1 MDLSPGQRPASDF
14 IQRRCSKTSRITSK
28 LVKTLFLEAVSGHS
42 KQDEEDA
49 AKLLA
54 LYICGKLFFA
64 NSGETISWTFVQYLN
79 NLNTVRMYDWTG
91 AILSTLMGS
100 VKEFHK
106 TPGKVTGCVV
116 ALLYWLCEHST
127 IVEPDTEN
135 MFPRFL
141 KWGIGTLLN
150 KAQGVDFGGSV
161 TFQVKTDRLRSLQY
175 EREIMGLDVE
185 AANIDVADVVDI
197 GANNIG
203 REDDFVDRVNVMK
216 ETIDVRMRGGSVEA
230 RGKNKIGK
238 SHAGNV
244 RDHLVGVFGAGLDV
258 LRESSSA
265 NENYMQVE
273 SKLEE
278 ALTAIT
284 TLQLQNKNKDNM
296 ISRLE
301 EEITKL
307 KSKSDLQA
315 VNIVG
320 GFGCVLKMKDEELEK
335 LRKENGEMQVKI
347 SLLEDQLE
355 DRDVHVVTQAFRDA
369 GDKQVT
375 GGSGTGCSGYGGS
388 FLCDVSPL
396 RAVNDCA
403 WQAGNEANEVEV
415 HDPMDVQQCDAEV
428 EVLPYVGEGV
438 PRLGGL
444 NSLVRNIKG
453 KVRKERKLAD
463 YEYPLLGVRDRR
475 MGSESG
481 NVGGEK
487 HCVSGNAVID
497 MDAVEVGGK
506 KWSGFDINNR
516 LGVWKMMTFE
526 EKTKIKQA
534 YDRNG
539 DGAIVWADGSTGV
552 TVDFT
557 DLKGLVRQ
565 SSIWGNVID
574 AYTELLKTDQL
585 KVLGNDDQADKS
597 YFFSSV
603 CLDMVKSADVRGF
616 DKFVRKNISAGT
628 MCRFIHFPMCHNG
641 HWTLVIYDTES
652 GDWKH
657 YNPMRQRMDRVD
669 VHYTEALL
677 LKERVTNI
685 MKQSLLEL
693 GMDVLSIE
701 SDFDHVLEAA

>member
-1 MDLSPGQRPASDF
+1 
-14 IQRRCSKTSRITSK
+14 
-28 LVKTLFLEAVSGHS
+28 
-42 KQDEEDA
+42 
-49 AKLLA
+49 
-54 LYICGKLFFA
+54 
-64 NSGETISWTFVQYLN
+64 
-79 NLNTVRMYDWTG
+79 
-91 AILSTLMGS
+91 
-100 VKEFHK
+100 
-106 TPGKVTGCVV
+106 
-116 ALLYWLCEHST
+116 
-127 IVEPDTEN
+127 

-150 KAQGVDFGGSV
+150 KAQGVEFAGAV

-175 EREIMGLDVE
+175 EREMMGLDVE
-185 AANIDVADVVDI
+185 AADIDVADVVDI
-197 GANNIG
+197 GANNVG
-203 REDDFVDRVNVMK
+203 GEDDFVDRVNVMK
-216 ETIDVRMRGGSVEA
+216 ETVDVGMQGGTVEA

-244 RDHLVGVFGAGLDV
+244 RDHSVGVLGAGLDV
-258 LRESSSA
+258 QRESIRA
-265 NENYMQVE
+265 YEKCTQVD

-296 ISRLE
+296 ISLLE
-301 EEITKL
+301 EEINKL

-335 LRKENGEMQVKI
+335 LRTENGEMQKKI

-369 GDKQVT
+369 GNKQGA
-375 GGSGTGCSGYGGS
+375 GGSGTGCSGYAES

-403 WQAGNEANEVEV
+403 WQAGSEPNEVEV
-415 HDPMDVQQCDAEV
+415 HDPMDVQRCDTEV
-428 EVLPYVGEGV
+428 EVLPCVGEGV
-438 PRLGGL
+438 PRLRL
-444 NSLVRNIKG
+444 N
-453 KVRKERKLAD
+453 
-463 YEYPLLGVRDRR
+463 
-475 MGSESG
+475 
-481 NVGGEK
+481 
-487 HCVSGNAVID
+487 C
-497 MDAVEVGGK
+497 
-506 KWSGFDINNR
+506 W
-516 LGVWKMMTFE
+516 
-526 EKTKIKQA
+526 
-534 YDRNG
+534 
-539 DGAIVWADGSTGV
+539 AIVWADDSTGV

-565 SSIWGNVID
+565 SSIRGNVID

-585 KVLGNDDQADKS
+585 KLFGNDDQADKS

-603 CLDMVKSADVRGF
+603 CLDMVKSADVGGF

-641 HWTLVIYDTES
+641 HWTLVVYDTES
-652 GDWKH
+652 GEWKH
-657 YNPMRQRMDRVD
+657 YNPSCAAGCGRR

-677 LKERVTNI
+677 LKERVTNV
-685 MKQSLLEL
+685 MKQSLFEL

-701 SDFDHVLEAA
+701 SDFDHVLEAVSRCPQQKAESLDCGIIVCAIMRQYVHHCDVERTLQGSNCSVLRANMVKSFVNDPVRGLI